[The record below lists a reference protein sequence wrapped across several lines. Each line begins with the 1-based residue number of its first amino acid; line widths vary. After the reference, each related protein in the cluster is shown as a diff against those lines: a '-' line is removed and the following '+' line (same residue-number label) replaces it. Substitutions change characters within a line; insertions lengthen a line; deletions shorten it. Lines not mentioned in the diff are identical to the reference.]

1 MNKSE
6 EEELYK
12 ELGLKS
18 FTAWVKDF
26 SIKNKIHESI
36 LWNRKKAGRVYENYQ
51 RVKEEQGVNI
61 APIEKADIGVDS
73 LVLLDKITNKNK
85 ELGAELTDKAINKE
99 ITREDLRTA
108 YKVVRGDIS
117 SSRQKKQDNSK
128 EINKINK
135 DTLENLENNNSDNDD
150 IEEEIKE
157 NVTATKIVN
166 ALSEPLW
173 LGVAKKKKIFC
184 RSIRKG

>member
-1 MNKSE
+1 MNKSG

-26 SIKNKIHESI
+26 SIRNKIHESI
-36 LWNRKKAGRVYENYQ
+36 LWNRKKAGRVYEKYQ

-61 APIEKADIGVDS
+61 APIEEADIGGDS

-117 SSRQKKQDNSK
+117 SSKQKSMIIQKKLIQ
-128 EINKINK
+128 I
-135 DTLENLENNNSDNDD
+135 T
-150 IEEEIKE
+150 
-157 NVTATKIVN
+157 
-166 ALSEPLW
+166 
-173 LGVAKKKKIFC
+173 
-184 RSIRKG
+184 